1 MTVLSSMHEAFT
13 HHPDAYVDPDATVR
27 GEVSIGA
34 GSRIMAGA
42 RLIAEAGGRIAIGD
56 NVIVM
61 ENAVIRATRLQSCRI
76 GSHSLIGPNAH
87 VVGATIEDEV
97 FVATGAAIFHG
108 AYLETKSAVR
118 IHGVVHLKS
127 RLKTKTYVPIGWIA
141 VGDPVQILPP
151 DRHDE
156 IWAIQKDLDFFGFAH
171 GVDRTAP
178 DVMRQVTA
186 KLSAR
191 LSPAP
196 PAS

>member
-1 MTVLSSMHEAFT
+1 MTAHSTMHDAFI
-13 HHPDAYVDPDATVR
+13 HPDASVDPDASLRGDVTV
-27 GEVSIGA
+27 GA

-42 RLIAEAGGRIAIGD
+42 RLVAEAGGSIAIGE

-76 GSHSLIGPNAH
+76 GSHCLIGPSAH

-108 AYLETKSAVR
+108 AHVETKSAVR

-127 RLKTKTYVPIGWIA
+127 RLAARTFVPIGWIA
-141 VGDPVQILPP
+141 VGDPAQMFPP

-156 IWAIQKDLDFFGFAH
+156 IWAIQKELDFFGFAH
-171 GVDRTAP
+171 GVDRAAP
-178 DVMRQVTA
+178 DVMQQVTA

-191 LSPAP
+191 LAPAH

>member
-1 MTVLSSMHEAFT
+1 MTAHSTMHDAFI
-13 HHPDAYVDPDATVR
+13 HPAAFVDPDASVR
-27 GEVSIGA
+27 GTVSIGA

-42 RLIAEAGGRIAIGD
+42 RLIAEAGGSITIGD

-61 ENAVIRATRLQSCRI
+61 ENAVVRATTLQSCRI

-108 AYLETKSAVR
+108 AHLETKSAVR

-127 RLKTKTYVPIGWIA
+127 RLATKTFVPIGWIA
-141 VGDPVQILPP
+141 VGDPVQMFPP

-156 IWAIQKDLDFFGFAH
+156 IWAIQKELDFFGFAH
-171 GVDRTAP
+171 GVDRAAP

-186 KLSAR
+186 KLSVR